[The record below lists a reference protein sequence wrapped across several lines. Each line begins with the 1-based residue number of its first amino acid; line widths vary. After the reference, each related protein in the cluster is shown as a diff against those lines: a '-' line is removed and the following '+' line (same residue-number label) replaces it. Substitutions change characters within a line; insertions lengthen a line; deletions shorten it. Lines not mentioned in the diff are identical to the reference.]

1 MFRKFAELLM
11 QGYFLLLTAAAGGFV
26 GANFAVFVPVIA
38 EFFFNPSGRAT
49 QPATYLRW
57 THAGWVVGAALAL
70 VGSILQRRRSAQRTS
85 RNEHHSA
92 TSAEPVTTPRGVLA
106 SAGVGS
112 LCCGL
117 LGAMLGG
124 SFLLLWFSLA
134 YSPFSPNWD
143 RTIAVERDRTFPQGR
158 GGHWVHTTTN
168 PIALG
173 LFFGPSVAGAASG
186 AVIGGVGALR
196 RKWHTQGKA

>member
-1 MFRKFAELLM
+1 MFRKAGELLV
-11 QGYFLLLTAAAGGFV
+11 QGYFLLLTVAVGGFV

-38 EFFFNPSGRAT
+38 EIFFNPSGRAT

-57 THAGWVVGAALAL
+57 IHAGWLVGAAFAL
-70 VGSILQRRRSAQRTS
+70 VGSVLQRRRSMQRKS
-85 RNEHHSA
+85 RTEHHSA
-92 TSAEPVTTPRGVLA
+92 TSAEAVTTPRGVLA
-106 SAGVGS
+106 SAGVGA

-143 RTIAVERDRTFPQGR
+143 RTIAVERDRTFPQR
-158 GGHWVHTTTN
+158 SGHWVHTTTN

-173 LFFGPSVAGAASG
+173 LFFGPMVAGAASG
-186 AVIGGVGALR
+186 AVLGGVSALR
-196 RKWHTQGKA
+196 RKWHTPGKA